1 MSMKNIKVAINGF
14 GRIGRLTAK
23 IIISKYPN
31 IEIISVNDL
40 SSAENLAYLF
50 KHDSTYRE
58 TDIKVSSNATHI
70 ILNDKKIKVFANKEP
85 VTNQWEGVDIVLEC
99 TGKFLTR
106 DLAQLHI
113 NAGAKKV
120 ILSAP
125 AKDDSI
131 PTFVIGCN
139 EKLIKDNTII
149 SNASCTTN
157 CISPVLKVVDS
168 LVSIKSIMGVTVHA
182 VTATGVIQDGPSQK
196 DFRDGRASS
205 INLIP
210 SKTGASKAVE
220 LVVPTIK
227 GKLSLS
233 ALRAPVITGSCIFLY
248 IQASKAHTVE
258 SINAGL
264 KKGAIKDIVQFSTEE
279 LVSTDIIGN
288 PYSSI
293 IDSKLTEV
301 QGNQI
306 KLVLWYD
313 NEWGYSNR
321 LADMLNLFGK

>member
-1 MSMKNIKVAINGF
+1 MKNIKVAINGF

-23 IIISKYPN
+23 IIITKYPN

-58 TDIKVSSNATHI
+58 TDIMVSSNATHI

-85 VTNQWEGVDIVLEC
+85 VTNQWAGVDIVLEC

-157 CISPVLKVVDS
+157 CIAPVLKVIDS
-168 LVSIKSIMGVTVHA
+168 LLSIKSIMGVTVHA

-233 ALRAPVITGSCIFLY
+233 SLRAPVITGSCIFLF
-248 IQASKAHTVE
+248 IQASKPHTVD
-258 SINAGL
+258 SINTGL
-264 KKGAIKDIVQFSTEE
+264 KKGAIKDIIQFSTEE

>member
-23 IIISKYPN
+23 VIIAKYPN
-31 IEIISVNDL
+31 IEIVSVNDL
-40 SSAENLAYLF
+40 TSPENLAYLF
-50 KHDSTYRE
+50 KHDSSYRE
-58 TDIKVSSNATHI
+58 TDIKVGSNATHI

-85 VTNQWEGVDIVLEC
+85 VPNQWEGVDIVLEC

-125 AKDDSI
+125 AKDDTI

-168 LVSIKSIMGVTVHA
+168 LISIKSIMGVTVHA

-220 LVVPTIK
+220 LVVPSIK

-233 ALRAPVITGSCIFLY
+233 SLRAPVITGSCIFLY
-248 IQASKAHTVE
+248 IQASKSHTVE
-258 SINAGL
+258 EINAGL
-264 KKGAIKDIVQFSTEE
+264 KKGAIKDIIQYSTEE

-288 PYSSI
+288 SYSSI

-301 QGNQI
+301 QGNQV

>member
-157 CISPVLKVVDS
+157 CIAPVLKVVDS

-264 KKGAIKDIVQFSTEE
+264 KKGAIKDIVQFSIEE

>member
-23 IIISKYPN
+23 IILTKYPN
-31 IEIISVNDL
+31 IEIVSVNDL
-40 SSAENLAYLF
+40 SSAQNLAYLF
-50 KHDSTYRE
+50 KYDSTYRQ
-58 TDIKVSSNATHI
+58 TSIKVESDDNHI
-70 ILNDKKIKVFANKEP
+70 ILNDQKIKVFANKEP
-85 VTNQWEGVDIVLEC
+85 LPNQWEGVDIVLEC

-106 DLAQLHI
+106 ELAQLHI

-125 AKDDSI
+125 SKDDTI

-139 EKLIKDNTII
+139 EGLINDNLII

-157 CISPVLKVVDS
+157 CLSPVLKIVDS
-168 LVSIKSIMGVTVHA
+168 LVSIKSVMGVTVHA

-233 ALRAPVITGSCIFLY
+233 SLRAPVITGSCIYLF
-248 IQASKAHTVE
+248 INTTKEHTIDE
-258 SINAGL
+258 INEGL
-264 KKGAIKDIVQFSTEE
+264 KKSIIKDIIEYSTQE
-279 LVSTDIIGN
+279 LVSTDVIGN
-288 PYSSI
+288 PHSCI
-293 IDSKLTEV
+293 IDSKLTEAI
-301 QGNQI
+301 GNQV

-321 LADMLNLFGK
+321 LADMLYLFGK